1 MMGKSRRWHGLAYAL
16 LLAATGCKGLFGSHG
31 LPDDPLFANRKPAEG
46 KATQAA
52 PPRWFRSEPRPPFNP
67 YFADL
72 RGGIQQTSA
81 SEAAPPHDGAAPDE

>member
-1 MMGKSRRWHGLAYAL
+1 MMGKSRRWHGLAPALL
-16 LLAATGCKGLFGSHG
+16 LLAAAGCKGLFGSHG

-46 KATQAA
+46 KASQPA

-72 RGGIQQTSA
+72 RTGVQQASA
-81 SEAAPPHDGAAPDE
+81 AEHPSQANAMPQE